1 MVAAGQHEAAGVLG
15 DSEDKTAEAPNI
27 ALEYGKWLMSSCTA
41 PVGVEALCRLGNI
54 STAMQLLFVLI
65 FMCVETSGAAGGTSG
80 VAGTPITLLPACL
93 LWFTARNAI
102 WAGSAVSISSRGHG
116 PDTHGSTRNRACH
129 AVLPLCPSLHVGDCA
144 LSSGSQRLI
153 EHLLNGSCIFPP
165 PPARPRGCACS
176 CGVEAR

>member
-1 MVAAGQHEAAGVLG
+1 MVAAGEHEAAGVLG

-80 VAGTPITLLPACL
+80 VAGTPITLLSDHLCL
-93 LWFTARNAI
+93 
-102 WAGSAVSISSRGHG
+102 SAVVHSTERHLGRV
-116 PDTHGSTRNRACH
+116 GSFDFVTRAWT
-129 AVLPLCPSLHVGDCA
+129 
-144 LSSGSQRLI
+144 
-153 EHLLNGSCIFPP
+153 
-165 PPARPRGCACS
+165 
-176 CGVEAR
+176 